1 MMKKILGVLVL
12 ITLTFVQVRGQ
23 KVTWEGTVS
32 FTHNKPNEVAYIE
45 MADITMT
52 VALEVTIFG
61 NWNYSPSFGKI
72 TKLFSFYHPVGKN
85 IVSEYNSEVVT
96 AHGKTVETYGI
107 GEVRMVD
114 NKVRI
119 PIYKLNTYS
128 GTSLYVHVAIYSTN
142 ASSVKNALS
151 LIETISKDIGPRL
164 QNEVAFSEL
173 KVGDKDIPDGFKL
186 AVAGNTA
193 IEGTLKAKE
202 IKVQTDVWADHVFKE
217 PYNLRSLKEVENFIQ
232 ENRHLPDIPSEE
244 EVEKEG
250 ISVGEMNAKLLQKIE
265 EMTLYLLNQ
274 HKSMQVQ
281 NEKMKQMEEQLVQQQ
296 EMLLELQKRLGK

>member
-12 ITLTFVQVRGQ
+12 ITLPFVQVRGQ

-52 VALEVTIFG
+52 GALEVTIFG
-61 NWNYSPSFGKI
+61 NWKYSPSFGKI
-72 TKLFSFYHPVGKN
+72 TKLFSFFHPVGKN

-107 GEVRMVD
+107 GEVLVVD

-119 PIYKLNTYS
+119 PLYKLSTYS
-128 GTSLYVHVAIYSTN
+128 GTNLHVQIAIYSGN
-142 ASSVKNALS
+142 AATVKNALS
-151 LIETISKDIGPRL
+151 LTGTFSEDIGPRL
-164 QNEVAFSEL
+164 KNEVAFREL
-173 KVGDKDIPDGFKL
+173 KVGDKEIPDGYQL

-193 IEGTLKAKE
+193 IEGTLTAKE
-202 IKVQTDVWADHVFKE
+202 IKVQSEVWADHVFNE
-217 PYNLRSLKEVENFIQ
+217 SYNLRNLNEVEAFIR
-232 ENRHLPDIPSEE
+232 ENQHLPDIPSEE
-244 EVEKEG
+244 EVKTEG

-265 EMTLYLLNQ
+265 EMTLYIIEINKELKAVRQENQ
-274 HKSMQVQ
+274 ELKSKINGIT
-281 NEKMKQMEEQLVQQQ
+281 NE
-296 EMLLELQKRLGK
+296 